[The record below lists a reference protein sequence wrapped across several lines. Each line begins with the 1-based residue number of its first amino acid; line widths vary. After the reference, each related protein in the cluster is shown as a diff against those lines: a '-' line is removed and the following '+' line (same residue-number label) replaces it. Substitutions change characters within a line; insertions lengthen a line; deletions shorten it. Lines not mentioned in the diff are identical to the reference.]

1 MSMLISGL
9 LIWVT
14 VHLFPSVFPG
24 ARRLLIRRLG
34 NGAYQG
40 LFALCILGGL
50 LLIIFGWKNSLPQPV
65 YAPAAGLRE
74 PAMLLVLAG
83 FILIMAANF
92 SATRFK
98 RVIRHPQ
105 LSGVLLWAIAH
116 LMMNGDSRS
125 LWVFGVIG
133 LWSLVS
139 MFTINHRDGTWIRP
153 EPPASWTPDVIIVVA
168 GTAVAVFAAYFHEF
182 LAGVK
187 LFV

>member
-1 MSMLISGL
+1 MRSLGSG
-9 LIWVT
+9 V
-14 VHLFPSVFPG
+14 
-24 ARRLLIRRLG
+24 
-34 NGAYQG
+34 YQG

-50 LLIIFGWKNSLPQPV
+50 LLIIFGWKNTFPQPV
-65 YAPAAGLRE
+65 YAPVAGLRG

-83 FILIMAANF
+83 LILIMAANF
-92 SATRFK
+92 PATRFK

-116 LMMNGDSRS
+116 LMVNGDSRS

-139 MFTINHRDGTWIRP
+139 MFTINHRDGRWTRP
-153 EPPASWTPDVIIVVA
+153 ESPASWTLDVIILAA
-168 GTAVAVFAAYFHEF
+168 GTAVTVLAAYFHEY

-187 LFV
+187 LFT